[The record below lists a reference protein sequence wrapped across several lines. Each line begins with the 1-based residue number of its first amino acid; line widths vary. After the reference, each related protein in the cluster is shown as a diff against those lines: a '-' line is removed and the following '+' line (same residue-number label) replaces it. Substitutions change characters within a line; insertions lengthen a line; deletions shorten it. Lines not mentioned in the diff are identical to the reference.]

1 MSSSRRSAV
10 AAAGVAAVAEHGFAV
25 LGHAAPDAPIRVGV
39 IGCGGRGTGAVLNV
53 LQAATNVIYPS
64 RGYHTEDVVE
74 GSARK
79 AQGVEIVALADLF
92 PDRLAGC
99 RSQLEKVG
107 VEVADDACFTGFDAY
122 EKLLAREDVN
132 YVILACPPH
141 FRPKHFRAAIE
152 AGKNVF
158 MEKPIAVDG
167 TGVRSVLETGELAKK
182 KGLGVVAG
190 TQRRHE
196 EAWIETMKRLHDGAI
211 GEIYAARAYFNGGRV
226 WVVERQQGW
235 SDLEWQIRNWVH
247 HTRFSGDHIV
257 EQHLHSLDT
266 ANWALGGHPVS
277 ARAMGGRQV
286 HQGDLYGN
294 VYDHFAVEYEYADG
308 KRMFSQCR
316 QMDDM
321 REPGDDPRRRHRG
334 ARRRPGPDLRPG
346 RQGDWRYRN
355 RDAPNPYEEEH
366 AALIRSIREGN
377 PLNET
382 VPVAEATLTAIMG
395 RESAYSG
402 KTITWDEA
410 LNSKQDFTLEAYDF
424 YRPLAIGP
432 VPMPGTLRVRV
443 RRHSESASSEAVGP
457 ESVRSLP
464 LS

>member
-1 MSSSRRSAV
+1 MGSESSHTRRHFIKSSAI
-10 AAAGVAAVAEHGFAV
+10 AAAGTAALAEHRFAI

-53 LQAATNVIYPS
+53 LQAATNVIYPTT
-64 RGYHTEDVVE
+64 GYHTEDVVE
-74 GSARK
+74 GTARK
-79 AQGVEIVALADLF
+79 ARGVAIVALADLF

-107 VEVADDACFTGFDAY
+107 VEVPDDACSTGFDAY
-122 EKLLAREDVN
+122 QKLLDREDVN

-141 FRPKHFRAAIE
+141 FRPTHFKAAVE

-196 EAWIETMKRLHDGAI
+196 EAWIETMKRLHEGAI

-226 WVVERQQGW
+226 WVVARQEGW

-247 HTRFSGDHIV
+247 HIRFSGDHIV

-286 HQGDLYGN
+286 HQGHLYGN

-316 QMDDM
+316 QMDGCESLVTTLVDGTEG
-321 REPGDDPRRRHRG
+321 RADGRG
-334 ARRRPGPDLRPG
+334 RIFGPDG
-346 RQGDWRYRN
+346 KGTWRYRN

-402 KTITWDEA
+402 DTITWDEA
-410 LNSKQDFTLEAYDF
+410 LNSKQDFTLEDYDF
-424 YRPLAIGP
+424 YKPLAIGP
-432 VPMPGTLRVRV
+432 VPMPGTYEFV
-443 RRHSESASSEAVGP
+443 
-457 ESVRSLP
+457 
-464 LS
+464 

>member
-1 MSSSRRSAV
+1 MGNDPSRTRRDFIKSSAV
-10 AAAGVAAVAEHGFAV
+10 AAAGAAAMAEHGFAV
-25 LGHAAPDAPIRVGV
+25 LGHAAPDAPVRVGV

-53 LQAATNVIYPS
+53 LQAATNVIYPRS
-64 RGYHTEDVVE
+64 GYHTEDVVE

-79 AQGVEIVALADLF
+79 AEGVQIVALADLF
-92 PDRLAGC
+92 PDRLASC
-99 RSQLEKVG
+99 RQQLGKVG

-141 FRPKHFRAAIE
+141 FRPRHFRAAVE

-167 TGVRSVLETGELAKK
+167 TGVRSVLETGELARR

-196 EAWIETMKRLHDGAI
+196 EAWIETMRRLHDGEI

-226 WVVERQQGW
+226 WVVERQEGW

-277 ARAMGGRQV
+277 ARALGGRQV
-286 HQGDLYGN
+286 HEGDLYGN

-316 QMDDM
+316 QMDNCESLVTTLVDGT
-321 REPGDDPRRRHRG
+321 EGYADGRG
-334 ARRRPGPDLRPG
+334 RIFGPDGKGL
-346 RQGDWRYRN
+346 WRYRN

-410 LNSKQDFTLEAYDF
+410 LNSKQDFVLEVYDF
-424 YRPLAIGP
+424 DTPLAIGP
-432 VPMPGTLRVRV
+432 IPMPGTYEFV
-443 RRHSESASSEAVGP
+443 
-457 ESVRSLP
+457 
-464 LS
+464 

>member
-1 MSSSRRSAV
+1 MDNDSNRTRRDFIKSSAV
-10 AAAGVAAVAEHGFAV
+10 VAAGVAAAAEHRFAI
-25 LGHAAPDAPIRVGV
+25 LGHAEPDAPVRVGL

-53 LQAATNVIYPS
+53 LQAATNVIYPKT
-64 RGYHTEDVVE
+64 GYHTEDVAE
-74 GSARK
+74 GGARRAK
-79 AQGVEIVALADLF
+79 GVQIVALADLF
-92 PDRLAGC
+92 PDRLASC
-99 RSQLEKVG
+99 REQLKKVE
-107 VEVADDACFTGFDAY
+107 VEVADDACFTGFEAY
-122 EKLLAREDVN
+122 KRLLARDEVN

-141 FRPKHFRAAIE
+141 FRPVHFRAAIE
-152 AGKNVF
+152 AGKHVF

-167 TGVRSVLETGELAKK
+167 SGVRSVLETGELAKT

-196 EAWIETMKRLHDGAI
+196 EAWIESMKRLHDGAI

-226 WVVERQQGW
+226 WVVDRQEGW

-247 HTRFSGDHIV
+247 HTWVSGDHIV

-266 ANWALGGHPVS
+266 ANWALGGHPIS
-277 ARAMGGRQV
+277 ARALGGRQV

-316 QMDDM
+316 QMDGCENLVTTFVD
-321 REPGDDPRRRHRG
+321 GSAGQADGRG
-334 ARRRPGPDLRPG
+334 RIFGPDG
-346 RQGDWRYRN
+346 KGVWRYRN

-366 AALIRSIREGN
+366 VALIRSIREGN

-382 VPVAEATLTAIMG
+382 VPVAEATLTGIMG

-424 YRPLAIGP
+424 ARPLPIAP
-432 VPMPGTLRVRV
+432 VPMPGSYEFV
-443 RRHSESASSEAVGP
+443 
-457 ESVRSLP
+457 
-464 LS
+464 